1 MGESEIK
8 SATDRLMIVIFFIVH
23 IFSNC
28 PDYDLCENCEQWS
41 EKIHRPDHIFLKIK
55 IPATRAG
62 VNKKGKLRPLLK
74 RNIYQHTSHSR

>member
-1 MGESEIK
+1 MKNLLLI
-8 SATDRLMIVIFFIVH
+8 TF
-23 IFSNC
+23 FSNC

-41 EKIHRPDHIFLKIK
+41 ESIHRPDHIFLKIK

-74 RNIYQHTSHSR
+74 RNIYQHTSHSRSVSISKVEGMI